1 MRMREKFVAGIL
13 TLGVSLLI
21 FSVVII
27 LPTRT
32 ESMSNRPVSPYRIE
46 LSRQFFR
53 WGASICGV
61 GCVLFLIVYLTRRW
75 GFERTYSQTLIIAL
89 FCTNQQGEMVIYPAG
104 YAPHSLRYHVRL
116 TLPNG
121 ESDEFECS
129 LALFQQLRE
138 GMRGRAVCKGNQL
151 LAFYPDADR
160 MSGFSSV

>member
-1 MRMREKFVAGIL
+1 MRAREKLVAFVLIVGAY
-13 TLGVSLLI
+13 LLAAAI
-21 FSVVII
+21 
-27 LPTRT
+27 
-32 ESMSNRPVSPYRIE
+32 RIE
-46 LSRQFFR
+46 LAMMEPEASYTYTTFSQGEWLRNQLLK
-53 WGASICGV
+53 WGTIIFV
-61 GCVLFLIVYLTRRW
+61 IGCFLLLVTYLTRRW

-89 FCTNQQGEMVIYPAG
+89 FCTNQQGEMVIYPEG

-138 GMRGRAVCKGNQL
+138 GMRGCAVCKGNQL

-160 MSGFSSV
+160 MSG

>member
-21 FSVVII
+21 FSIVII

-32 ESMSNRPVSPYRIE
+32 RPRISPYRIE

-61 GCVLFLIVYLTRRW
+61 GCVLLLIVYLTRRW
-75 GFERTYSQTLIIAL
+75 GVQRTYLQASITAL
-89 FCTNQQGEMVIYPAG
+89 FCTNQQGEMVLYPEG

-138 GMRGRAVCKGNQL
+138 GMRGCAVCKGNQL

-160 MSGFSSV
+160 MSG

>member
-1 MRMREKFVAGIL
+1 MREKFVAGIL

-32 ESMSNRPVSPYRIE
+32 GGIRPVSPYRIE
-46 LSRQFFR
+46 LSKQFFR

-61 GCVLFLIVYLTRRW
+61 GCVLLLIVYLTRRW
-75 GFERTYSQTLIIAL
+75 GFERTCSQTLIIAL

-104 YAPHSLRYHVRL
+104 YAPHSLRYYVRL
-116 TLPNG
+116 ALPNG
-121 ESDEFECS
+121 ESEEFECS

-160 MSGFSSV
+160 MSG

>member
-32 ESMSNRPVSPYRIE
+32 ERMSNRPVSPYRIE
-46 LSRQFFR
+46 LSKQFFR

-61 GCVLFLIVYLTRRW
+61 GCVLLLIVYLTRRW
-75 GFERTYSQTLIIAL
+75 GVQRTYLQRSIIAL
-89 FCTNQQGEMVIYPAG
+89 FCTNQQGEMVLYPEG

-138 GMRGRAVCKGNQL
+138 GLRGRAVCKGNQL

>member
-32 ESMSNRPVSPYRIE
+32 RPRISPYRIE

-61 GCVLFLIVYLTRRW
+61 GCVLLLIVYLTRRW
-75 GFERTYSQTLIIAL
+75 GVQRTYLQASITAL
-89 FCTNQQGEMVIYPAG
+89 FCTNQQGEMVLYPEG
-104 YAPHSLRYHVRL
+104 YAPHSLRYYVRL
-116 TLPNG
+116 ALPNG
-121 ESDEFECS
+121 ESEEFECS

-138 GMRGRAVCKGNQL
+138 GLRGRAVCKGNQL

>member
-32 ESMSNRPVSPYRIE
+32 RPRISPYRIE

-61 GCVLFLIVYLTRRW
+61 GCVLLLIVYLTRRW
-75 GFERTYSQTLIIAL
+75 GVQRTYLQASITAL
-89 FCTNQQGEMVIYPAG
+89 FCTNQQGEMVLYPEG
-104 YAPHSLRYHVRL
+104 YAPHSLRYYVRL
-116 TLPNG
+116 ALPNG

-138 GMRGRAVCKGNQL
+138 GLRGRAVCKGNQL

>member
-21 FSVVII
+21 FSAVII

-32 ESMSNRPVSPYRIE
+32 RPRISPHRIE
-46 LSRQFFR
+46 LATQFFR

-75 GFERTYSQTLIIAL
+75 SFERTYSQTLIIAL
-89 FCTNQQGEMVIYPAG
+89 FCTNQQGEMVLYPAG

-138 GMRGRAVCKGNQL
+138 GLRGRAVCKGNQL

>member
-21 FSVVII
+21 FSIVII

-32 ESMSNRPVSPYRIE
+32 RPRISPYRIE

-61 GCVLFLIVYLTRRW
+61 GCVLLLIVYLTRRW
-75 GFERTYSQTLIIAL
+75 GVQRTYLQASITAL
-89 FCTNQQGEMVIYPAG
+89 FCTNQQGEMVLYPEG

-138 GMRGRAVCKGNQL
+138 GLRGRAVCKGNQL

>member
-32 ESMSNRPVSPYRIE
+32 RPRISPYRIE

-61 GCVLFLIVYLTRRW
+61 GCVLLLIVYLTRRW
-75 GFERTYSQTLIIAL
+75 GVQRTYHQASITAL
-89 FCTNQQGEMVIYPAG
+89 FCTNQQGEMVLYPEG

>member
-1 MRMREKFVAGIL
+1 MREKFVAGIL

-21 FSVVII
+21 FSAVII

-32 ESMSNRPVSPYRIE
+32 RPRISPYRIE
-46 LSRQFFR
+46 LSKQFFR

-61 GCVLFLIVYLTRRW
+61 GCVLLLIVYLTRRW
-75 GFERTYSQTLIIAL
+75 GFERTYSQKLIIAL
-89 FCTNQQGEMVIYPAG
+89 FCTNQQGEMVLYPEG

-121 ESDEFECS
+121 ESDELECS

-138 GMRGRAVCKGNQL
+138 GLRGRAVCKGNQL

-160 MSGFSSV
+160 MSG

>member
-1 MRMREKFVAGIL
+1 
-13 TLGVSLLI
+13 
-21 FSVVII
+21 
-27 LPTRT
+27 
-32 ESMSNRPVSPYRIE
+32 
-46 LSRQFFR
+46 
-53 WGASICGV
+53 V
-61 GCVLFLIVYLTRRW
+61 GCVLLLIVYLTRRW

-89 FCTNQQGEMVIYPAG
+89 FCTNQQGEMVLYPAG

-138 GMRGRAVCKGNQL
+138 GMRGCAVCKGNQL

>member
-1 MRMREKFVAGIL
+1 
-13 TLGVSLLI
+13 
-21 FSVVII
+21 
-27 LPTRT
+27 
-32 ESMSNRPVSPYRIE
+32 
-46 LSRQFFR
+46 
-53 WGASICGV
+53 
-61 GCVLFLIVYLTRRW
+61 
-75 GFERTYSQTLIIAL
+75 
-89 FCTNQQGEMVIYPAG
+89 MVIYPEG

-160 MSGFSSV
+160 MSGFSLV

>member
-1 MRMREKFVAGIL
+1 MREKFVAGIL

-46 LSRQFFR
+46 LSKQFFR

-104 YAPHSLRYHVRL
+104 YAHTHCATMY
-116 TLPNG
+116 G
-121 ESDEFECS
+121 
-129 LALFQQLRE
+129 
-138 GMRGRAVCKGNQL
+138 
-151 LAFYPDADR
+151 
-160 MSGFSSV
+160 

>member
-32 ESMSNRPVSPYRIE
+32 RPRISPYRIE

-61 GCVLFLIVYLTRRW
+61 GCVLLLIVYLTRRW
-75 GFERTYSQTLIIAL
+75 GVQRTYLQASITAL
-89 FCTNQQGEMVIYPAG
+89 FCTNQQGEMVLYPEG

-138 GMRGRAVCKGNQL
+138 GLRGRAVCKGNQL

-160 MSGFSSV
+160 MSG